1 MRRYNESG
9 RVNLAPAREIPK
21 HYDFAEVEERWQRT
35 WRDEENY
42 FDRRSE
48 KPRYVIDTPPP
59 YPTGNFH
66 IGNALNWCYI
76 DFIARYKRMQG
87 YNVMFPQGWDCH
99 GLPTEV
105 KVEEIHGITKND
117 VSREEFRKMCREL
130 TAKNIGLMRGTL
142 RRLGFS
148 IDWSNEYI
156 TMRPEY
162 FGKTQR
168 SFLRMFHDGY
178 IYQAEHPVNF
188 CIRCETA
195 IAFAEVTYQERETT
209 LTTFLFDGVEIA
221 TTRPELLAAC
231 VAVAV
236 HPDDERYTRLHGKEV
251 TVPFFGH
258 KVPVLQ
264 DPAVDPTFGT
274 GAVMICTFGD
284 KQDVHWWKEYGLPL
298 RKAIDRR
305 GMMTGIAGKYEGMT
319 VGEARK
325 AIVAD
330 MKKAGLLR
338 GEKKI
343 AQRVGA
349 CWRCKTPIE
358 ILSERQWF
366 IRVKHDEILKAAREV
381 TWIPEHMRTRLENWV
396 AQMEWDWCISRQ
408 RIFATPIPVW
418 FCDACGEMVLPS
430 PEEIPVDPTIT
441 RPKTPCPKCGG
452 TKFTP
457 EEDVLDTWMD
467 SSISVLHVTGWDGKG
482 TPPLFPAQLR
492 PQGHDIIRTWACY
505 TILRSVA
512 LTGGKPW
519 DGILVNG
526 MVLGEDGFKMSK
538 SRGNIIQP
546 EEILGKYGADSF
558 RQWSASGAATGSDIM
573 FNWNDVVAASRL
585 QTKLWN
591 IVRFILPKIGDR
603 EYRLEQVTAPA
614 DRWLLDRLS
623 GTVSAV
629 TAAMEAYAF
638 DQVLKAIREFAW
650 DLLADEY
657 IELVKGRLYSEGEG
671 RESAA
676 AALSITLDALLRM
689 LAPFLPHFAEEC
701 YHHLKGRS
709 VHREPWV
716 SFGFQDAPAREQG
729 DLVVRIVSGL
739 RTYKHDHGMALNAPF
754 GRLTVYTKAP
764 VEDGG
769 DAARALNA
777 TIAWRAEEPRLE
789 RRAGDVKFNM
799 GVVGPAFKGKARAF
813 MEAVRS
819 LPPES
824 MEHPPAAI
832 ALGGE
837 MVPVPPGAFTTCFS
851 YALGGKDVDVVTFG
865 DVIVAVERAS

>member
-1 MRRYNESG
+1 
-9 RVNLAPAREIPK
+9 LAPLHEIPK
-21 HYDFAEVEERWQRT
+21 HYDFAEVEARWQRT
-35 WRDEENY
+35 WRDEEHY
-42 FDRRSE
+42 FDRQSA

-87 YNVMFPQGWDCH
+87 FNVMFPQGWDCH

-117 VSREEFRKMCREL
+117 VSREEFRRMCREL
-130 TAKNIGLMRGTL
+130 TEKNIGQMRTTL

-148 IDWSNEYI
+148 VDWSNEYI

-162 FGKTQR
+162 FGKTQK

-236 HPDDERYTRLHGKEV
+236 HPEDERFTRLHGREL
-251 TVPFFGH
+251 TVPFFGQR
-258 KVPVLQ
+258 VPVLR
-264 DPAVDPTFGT
+264 DGAVDPTFGT

-284 KQDVHWWKEYGLPL
+284 KQDVHWWKEYNLPL

-305 GMMTGIAGKYEGMT
+305 GRMTAIAGKYEGMT
-319 VGEARK
+319 VGDARK

-330 MKKAGLLR
+330 MAGAAILR
-338 GEKKI
+338 GEKRTT
-343 AQRVGA
+343 QRVGT

-381 TWIPEHMRTRLENWV
+381 TWIPEHMRIRLENWV
-396 AQMEWDWCISRQ
+396 TQMEWDWCISRQ

-430 PEEIPVDPTIT
+430 AEEIPVDPTLT
-441 RPKTPCPKCGG
+441 RPKVPCPKCGG

-467 SSISVLHVTGWDGKG
+467 SSISVLHVTGWDGSG
-482 TPPLFPAQLR
+482 TPPFFPAQLR

-512 LTGGKPW
+512 LTGQKPW
-519 DGILVNG
+519 DSILVNG

-546 EEILGKYGADSF
+546 EEIVGKYGADAF

-603 EYRLEQVTAPA
+603 ACTLAQVTAPA

-623 GTVSAV
+623 GTVAEV
-629 TAAMEAYAF
+629 TAAMESYAF
-638 DQVLKAIREFAW
+638 DTALKALREFAW
-650 DLLADEY
+650 GILADEY
-657 IELVKGRLYSEGEG
+657 IELVKGRLYAEGEG

-676 AALSITLDALLRM
+676 AALSITLDTLLRM

-709 VHREPWV
+709 VHGEPWV
-716 SFGFQDAPAREQG
+716 RFGFHDAPAREQG

-739 RTYKHDHGMALNAPF
+739 RTWKHDHGMALNAPL

-764 VEDGG
+764 VGDSG

-777 TIAWRAEEPRLE
+777 TIDWRAEEPRLE
-789 RRAGDVKFNM
+789 RRAGDVKFNKA
-799 GVVGPAFKGKARAF
+799 VVGPAFRGRAREF
-813 MEAVRS
+813 MDAVRK

-824 MEHPPAAI
+824 LENPPATI
-832 ALGGE
+832 TLGGDE
-837 MVPVPPGAFTTCFS
+837 VPVPAGAFTPGFS
-851 YALGGKDVDVVTFG
+851 YAIGGKDVDVVTLG
-865 DVIVAVERAS
+865 DVIVAVERSP

>member
-1 MRRYNESG
+1 
-9 RVNLAPAREIPK
+9 
-21 HYDFAEVEERWQRT
+21 EVEARWQRT
-35 WRDEENY
+35 WQDREHY
-42 FDRRSE
+42 FDSSSG
-48 KPRYVIDTPPP
+48 KPQYVIDTPPP

-87 YNVMFPQGWDCH
+87 FNVMFPQGWDCH

-117 VSREEFRKMCREL
+117 VSREEFRRMCREL
-130 TAKNIGLMRGTL
+130 TAKNIELMRATL

-162 FGKTQR
+162 FGKTQK

-236 HPDDERYTRLHGKEV
+236 HPGDERFTRLHGKEL
-251 TVPFFGH
+251 TVPFFGQ
-258 KVPVLQ
+258 KVPVLR
-264 DPAVDPTFGT
+264 DTAVDPSFGT

-284 KQDVHWWKEYGLPL
+284 KQDVHWWKEYNLPL
-298 RKAIDRR
+298 RKAINRQGR
-305 GMMTGIAGKYEGMT
+305 MTGIAGKYEGMT
-319 VGEARK
+319 VAEARK

-330 MKKAGLLR
+330 MKGAGLLV

-343 AQRVGA
+343 TQRVGT

-366 IRVKHDEILKAAREV
+366 IKVKQEEILKAAREV
-381 TWIPEHMRTRLENWV
+381 TWIPEHMRSRLENWV

-418 FCDACGEMVLPS
+418 FCDACGEMVLPA
-430 PEEIPVDPTIT
+430 PEEIPVDPTLT
-441 RPKTPCPKCGG
+441 RPNAPCPKCGG

-457 EEDVLDTWMD
+457 EEYVLDTWMD
-467 SSISVLHVTGWDGKG
+467 SSISVLHVTGWDGKA

-512 LTGGKPW
+512 LTGQKPW
-519 DGILVNG
+519 DSILVNG

-546 EEILGKYGADSF
+546 EEILVKHGADSF
-558 RQWSASGAATGSDIM
+558 RQWAASGAATGSDIM

-603 EYRLEQVTAPA
+603 AYTITQVTAPA

-623 GTVSAV
+623 GTVAAV
-629 TAAMEAYAF
+629 TAAMEGYAF
-638 DQVLKAIREFAW
+638 DQALKALREFAW
-650 DLLADEY
+650 GILADEY
-657 IELVKGRLYSEGEG
+657 IELVKGRLYSEEPG
-671 RESAA
+671 R
-676 AALSITLDALLRM
+676 
-689 LAPFLPHFAEEC
+689 
-701 YHHLKGRS
+701 
-709 VHREPWV
+709 
-716 SFGFQDAPAREQG
+716 
-729 DLVVRIVSGL
+729 
-739 RTYKHDHGMALNAPF
+739 
-754 GRLTVYTKAP
+754 
-764 VEDGG
+764 
-769 DAARALNA
+769 
-777 TIAWRAEEPRLE
+777 
-789 RRAGDVKFNM
+789 
-799 GVVGPAFKGKARAF
+799 
-813 MEAVRS
+813 
-819 LPPES
+819 
-824 MEHPPAAI
+824 
-832 ALGGE
+832 
-837 MVPVPPGAFTTCFS
+837 
-851 YALGGKDVDVVTFG
+851 
-865 DVIVAVERAS
+865 

>member
-1 MRRYNESG
+1 MRGYRESG
-9 RVNLAPAREIPK
+9 RLYLASAREIPK
-21 HYDFAEVEERWQRT
+21 HYDFALVEERWQRT
-35 WRDEENY
+35 WRDEDNS
-42 FDRRSE
+42 FDRSSD

-117 VSREEFRKMCREL
+117 VSREEFRRMCREL
-130 TAKNIGLMRGTL
+130 TAKNIELMRATL

-162 FGKTQR
+162 YGKTQR
-168 SFLRMFHDGY
+168 SFLKMYHDGY

-236 HPDDERYTRLHGKEV
+236 NPDDDRYTRLHGREL
-251 TVPFFGH
+251 TVPFFGQR
-258 KVPVLQ
+258 VPVLR
-264 DPAVDPTFGT
+264 DAAVDPTFGT

-284 KQDVHWWKEYGLPL
+284 KQDVHWWKEYSLPL

-305 GMMTGIAGKYEGMT
+305 GKMTGIAGKYEGMT

-325 AIVAD
+325 AIVSD
-330 MKKAGLLR
+330 MEKAGLLR

-343 AQRVGA
+343 TQRVGT

-381 TWIPEHMRTRLENWV
+381 TWIPEHMRIRLENWV

-418 FCDACGEMVLPS
+418 SCDACGELVLPS
-430 PEEIPVDPTIT
+430 EEEIPVDPTLSSP
-441 RPKTPCPKCGG
+441 RAPCPRCGG
-452 TKFTP
+452 RRFSP

-467 SSISVLHVTGWDGKG
+467 SSISVLHVTGWEGKG

-512 LTGGKPW
+512 LTGQKPW
-519 DGILVNG
+519 DEILVNG

-546 EEILGKYGADSF
+546 EEILGRYGADSF
-558 RQWSASGAATGSDIM
+558 RQWAASGATTGSDIM

-591 IVRFILPKIGDR
+591 IVRFILPKLGAGSYDTSG
-603 EYRLEQVTAPA
+603 VTALA
-614 DRWLLDRLS
+614 DRWLLHHLS
-623 GTVSAV
+623 GTVAAV
-629 TAAMEAYAF
+629 TSAMDVSAF
-638 DQVLKAIREFAW
+638 DQALKAIREFAW
-650 DLLADEY
+650 NILADEY
-657 IELVKGRLYSEGEG
+657 IELVKGRLYSDAPEK
-671 RESAA
+671 ESAV

-709 VHREPWV
+709 VHGEPWIR
-716 SFGFQDAPAREQG
+716 FEFPDAQAREMG
-729 DLVVRIVSGL
+729 DHLARVVSGL
-739 RTYKHDHGMALNAPF
+739 RTYKHDHGMALNAPL
-754 GRLTVYTKAP
+754 GRLTIYSKAVP
-764 VEDGG
+764 DDSG

-777 TIAWRAEEPRLE
+777 EVGWSSEEPALE
-789 RRAGDVKFNM
+789 RRAGDVKFHM
-799 GVVGPAFKGKARAF
+799 GVVGPAFKGKAREF
-813 MEAVRS
+813 MEAVRR
-819 LPPES
+819 LPPDMLEN
-824 MEHPPAAI
+824 PPATI
-832 ALGGE
+832 ILGGE
-837 MVPVPPGAFTTCFS
+837 EVPIPPGAFSPSFS
-851 YALGGKDVDVVTFG
+851 HAIGGKDVEVVTLG
-865 DVIVAVERAS
+865 DVIVAVERGS

>member
-1 MRRYNESG
+1 
-9 RVNLAPAREIPK
+9 LASAREIPK
-21 HYDFAEVEERWQRT
+21 YYDFTEVEERWQRT
-35 WRDEENY
+35 WRDEENH
-42 FDRRSE
+42 FDRRSA
-48 KPRYVIDTPPP
+48 KPRYIIDTPPP

-117 VSREEFRKMCREL
+117 VSREEFRRMCREL
-130 TAKNIGLMRGTL
+130 TAKNIELMRSTL

-148 IDWSNEYI
+148 IDWSKEYV

-162 FGKTQR
+162 FGKTQK
-168 SFLRMFHDGY
+168 SFLSMFRAGY

-209 LTTFLFDGVEIA
+209 LTTFLFDRVEIA

-236 HPDDERYTRLHGKEV
+236 HPEDERFTGLHGKEL
-251 TVPFFGH
+251 TVPFFGQR
-258 KVPVLQ
+258 VPVLQ
-264 DPAVDPTFGT
+264 DRAVDPTFGT

-298 RKAIDRR
+298 RKAIDRK
-305 GMMTGIAGKYEGMT
+305 GMMTGIAGKYAGMT
-319 VGEARK
+319 VGDARK

-330 MKKAGLLR
+330 MKKANLLR
-338 GEKKI
+338 GEKRVT
-343 AQRVGA
+343 QRVGT

-366 IRVKHDEILKAAREV
+366 VKVKHDEILEAAREV
-381 TWIPEHMRTRLENWV
+381 AWIPEHMRTRLENWV
-396 AQMEWDWCISRQ
+396 SQMEWDWCISRQ

-418 FCDACGEMVLPS
+418 FCDACGEMILPS
-430 PEEIPVDPTIT
+430 EEEIPVDPTLS
-441 RPKTPCPKCGG
+441 RPKAPCPKCGG
-452 TKFTP
+452 TRFTP

-467 SSISVLHVTGWDGKG
+467 SSISVLYVTGWDGSG

-519 DGILVNG
+519 DEILVNG

-591 IVRFILPKIGDR
+591 IVRFILPKLGAGSYDP
-603 EYRLEQVTAPA
+603 LEVTSLA
-614 DRWLLDRLS
+614 DRWLLDHLS
-623 GTVSAV
+623 DTVAAV
-629 TAAMEAYAF
+629 TSAMDAYAF
-638 DQVLKAIREFAW
+638 DQALKAIRDFAW
-650 DLLADEY
+650 NVLADEY
-657 IELVKGRLYSEGEG
+657 IELVKGRLYSEEPG
-671 RESAA
+671 RESAV
-676 AALSITLDALLRM
+676 AALSLTLDALLRM
-689 LAPFLPHFAEEC
+689 LAPFVPHFAEEC

-709 VHREPWV
+709 VHREPWIRFEFHDV
-716 SFGFQDAPAREQG
+716 RARESG
-729 DLVVRIVSGL
+729 DHLVRVVSGL

-754 GRLTVYTKAP
+754 GRLTIYTKIP
-764 VEDGG
+764 VEDAG

-777 TIAWRAEEPRLE
+777 VVAWRKDEPMLE
-789 RRAGDVKFNM
+789 RRIRDVKFNM
-799 GVVGPAFKGKARAF
+799 AVVGPAFKGKAREF
-813 MEAVRS
+813 MEAVRR
-819 LPPES
+819 LPPEDL
-824 MEHPPAAI
+824 ENPPAI
-832 ALGGE
+832 ITLGRE
-837 MVPVPPGAFTTCFS
+837 EVPVPPGAFSPAFS
-851 YALGGKDVDVVTFG
+851 HAIGGKDVEVVTLG

>member
-1 MRRYNESG
+1 MRRYNGNG
-9 RVNLAPAREIPK
+9 RRNLPPLREIPK
-21 HYDFAEVEERWQRT
+21 HYDFTEVEERWQRT
-35 WRDEENY
+35 WRDEDNY
-42 FDRRSE
+42 FDRTSSR
-48 KPRYVIDTPPP
+48 PRYIIDTPPP

-76 DFIARYKRMQG
+76 DFIARYRRMQG

-105 KVEEIHGITKND
+105 KVEEEHGITKND
-117 VSREEFRKMCREL
+117 VSREEFRQMCREL
-130 TAKNIGLMRGTL
+130 TARNIALMRRTM

-148 IDWSNEYI
+148 TDWSNEYI
-156 TMRPEY
+156 TMLPEY
-162 FGKTQR
+162 YGKTQR
-168 SFLRMFHDGY
+168 SFLTMFHAGY

-209 LTTFLFDGVEIA
+209 LTTFDFDGVEIA
-221 TTRPELLAAC
+221 TTRPELLVAC

-236 HPDDERYTRLHGKEV
+236 HPDDERFTRLHGKEL
-251 TVPFFGH
+251 TVPFFGQR
-258 KVPVLQ
+258 VPVLQ
-264 DPAVDPTFGT
+264 DGAVDPTFGT

-298 RKAIDRR
+298 RKAIDRK
-305 GMMTGIAGKYEGMT
+305 GTMTGIAGKFAGMR
-319 VGEARK
+319 VEDARK
-325 AIVAD
+325 DIVAD
-330 MKKAGLLR
+330 MKKANLLR
-338 GEKKI
+338 GEKRI
-343 AQRVGA
+343 TQRVGT

-366 IRVKHDEILKAAREV
+366 IKVKHEEILKAAREV
-381 TWIPEHMRTRLENWV
+381 KWIPEHMRTRLENWV

-418 FCDACGEMVLPS
+418 FCDACGEMIFPS
-430 PEEIPVDPTIT
+430 EDDLPVDPTAV
-441 RPKTPCPKCGG
+441 RPKAPCPMCGG

-467 SSISVLHVTGWDGKG
+467 SSISVLHVTGWDGSG

-512 LTGGKPW
+512 LTGQKPW

-591 IVRFILPKIGDR
+591 IVRFILPKIGNSAGR
-603 EYRLEQVTAPA
+603 KEEITALA

-623 GTVSAV
+623 GTVGEV
-629 TAAMEAYAF
+629 TSAMEAYAF
-638 DQVLKAIREFAW
+638 DQALKAIREFAW
-650 DLLADEY
+650 DILADEY
-657 IELVKGRLYSEGEG
+657 IELVKGRLYSEEPE
-671 RESAA
+671 RESAV
-676 AALSITLDALLRM
+676 AALSITLDALIRM
-689 LAPFLPHFAEEC
+689 LAPFVPHFAEEC

-709 VHREPWV
+709 VHKEPWV
-716 SFGFQDAPAREQG
+716 EFGFRDAAAREKG
-729 DLVVRIVSGL
+729 DLLARIVSDL
-739 RTYKHDHGMALNAPF
+739 RTYKHDRGMALNAPF
-754 GRLTVYTKAP
+754 GRLTIYTRSP
-764 VEDGG
+764 VDDSG

-777 TIAWRAEEPRLE
+777 EVLWRTEEPVLE
-789 RRAGDVKFNM
+789 KRVQDVKFNM
-799 GVVGPAFKGKARAF
+799 GVVGPAFKGRAREF
-813 MEAVRS
+813 MDAVRR

-824 MEHPPAAI
+824 LENPPAAMI
-832 ALGGE
+832 LGGGE
-837 MVPVPPGAFTTCFS
+837 VPVPAGAFTPNFS
-851 YALGGKDVDVVTFG
+851 YAIGGKDVDVITVG
-865 DVIVAVERAS
+865 DVIVAVERAP